1 MPLKKILFKPG
12 VNKENTRYTSENGWY
27 DCDKVRFRQGTPE
40 KIGGWVRISTFK
52 FLGIASSLL
61 NWVTLNSL
69 NLLGIGTNLKF
80 YIEQGGLYNDIT
92 PIRDTNTLTNPFA
105 ITNNS
110 AVITVTDANGGY
122 VNDDFVTFYE
132 STAIGNLTVL
142 GEYQI
147 TYSSGS
153 TYTIN
158 MSSEVILTIGNPTLF
173 TSKFKLANDTPVT
186 LTTTGAL
193 PPPFD
198 TTTTYYVVNTSG
210 YTFQLSL
217 TVGGS
222 AINTAGQF
230 QSGIHTA
237 TAKATS
243 TVAAGGGTVIA
254 SYQLNAGSSSVVPV
268 TGWGAGGWGIGT
280 WGGVGTV
287 SFSNTKVWSQANFGQ
302 DLVFGPR
309 GGRLYYWTATIGY
322 TPVTCTI
329 TIASPAVV
337 NTTVELINGSAIMFE
352 TTGDLPTNVDIG
364 TIYYVIN
371 SSGSTFN
378 IATTPNGTAITTTG
392 SQSGVQYISARGLPV
407 EDLSGASNVPLTQ
420 NIILVSDTSRFVF
433 CFGTN
438 DYLSTEFDPMLIR
451 WSDQESVTNW
461 TPAATNQSGSL
472 RLSNGSEIV
481 TAIQTRQEILV
492 FTDKSIYSIQY
503 VQPPLV
509 WGSQILGD
517 NISIVGTNAVSIAG
531 GVAVWMGTDKFY
543 KYDGRVQTLR
553 CDLLQYIYGDIN
565 REQFGIIFSGTNEGF
580 NEVWWFYCSADSS
593 TIDRYAVYNYLDD
606 IWYYGEMARTAW
618 LDSGLRD
625 YPMAAT
631 YQNNIVY
638 HELGVDDEV
647 ENTPLPIESYIT
659 SAQFDLDDGH
669 NFSFVWRVLPD
680 LTFRGSSAASPSL
693 TMYLKPMKNSGSG
706 YTTPPSVGGYASKAV
721 TRMAVLPIEEFTGQ
735 IYTRV
740 RGRQLAIEV
749 RSTDVGVTWQLGA
762 PRLDIRPDGRR

>member
-1 MPLKKILFKPG
+1 MPLKKLIFKAG

-40 KIGGWVRISTFK
+40 KIGGWVRLSASK

-69 NLLGIGTNLKF
+69 NLLGVGTNLKF
-80 YIEQGGLYNDIT
+80 YIEQGGIYSDIT
-92 PIRDTNTLTNPFA
+92 PLRDTVTLTNPFA
-105 ITNNS
+105 ITNGS
-110 AVITVTDANGGY
+110 SVITVTDANGGY
-122 VNDDFVTFYE
+122 VNNDFVIFYE
-132 STAIGNLTVL
+132 STAIGNFTVL
-142 GEYQI
+142 GEYQL

-158 MSSEVILTIGNPTLF
+158 MVSEVDISIAAPAVF
-173 TSKFKLANDTPVT
+173 TAQFKLANDTPVT
-186 LTTTGAL
+186 LTTTGQL
-193 PPPFD
+193 PSPFD

-222 AINTAGQF
+222 AISTAGQF

-237 TAKATS
+237 TAFATS
-243 TVAAGGGTVIA
+243 TVASGGGSVITT
-254 SYQLNAGSSSVVPV
+254 YLLNTGSAAATPV
-268 TGWGAGGWGIGT
+268 IGWGAGLWGLGT
-280 WGGVGTV
+280 WGGIGAVAISDTR
-287 SFSNTKVWSQANFGQ
+287 SWSQSNFGQ

-309 GGRLYYWTATIGY
+309 GGKMYYWNAFVGYLPASFTIS
-322 TPVTCTI
+322 
-329 TIASPAVV
+329 IASPAVITSSV
-337 NTTVELINGSAIMFE
+337 SLIDGTAISFE
-352 TTGDLPTNVDIG
+352 TTGSLPTNIDIG
-364 TIYYVIN
+364 TIYYVVN
-371 SSGSTFN
+371 SLGSTFN
-378 IATTPNGTAITTTG
+378 VAATPGGTPINTTG
-392 SQSGVQYISARGLPV
+392 SQSGTHYISPRALPV
-407 EDLSGASNVPLTQ
+407 EDLAGASNVPLTQ

-461 TPAATNQSGSL
+461 TPAATNQAGSL

-492 FTDKSIYSIQY
+492 LTDQSIYSLQY
-503 VQPPLV
+503 LQPPLV

-517 NISIVGTNAVSIAG
+517 NISIVGANAISIAA
-531 GVAVWMGTDKFY
+531 GVAFWMGTDKFY

-553 CDLLQYIYGDIN
+553 CDLRQYIYGDIN

-580 NEVWWFYCSADSS
+580 NEVWWFYCSAGSS
-593 TIDRYAVYNYLDD
+593 TINRYVVYNYLDD

-647 ENTPLPIESYIT
+647 GDTPLPIESYIT

-721 TRMAVLPIEEFTGQ
+721 TRTAVLPIEEFTGQ